1 MLYLV
6 KKIGEEFTI
15 FMEALAIRR
24 IPVKLEVV
32 YYQLTVPGIY
42 TPATLDELNDIA
54 KEYNL
59 GSIID
64 NITDITNMSSKVID
78 KLIIIEKVRDK
89 EVPYLP
95 INISYSAHYRELNES
110 LDYLYVYQLKLL
122 AWCYGI
128 EDWHKMRHQKVKNHV
143 MRYIESLQLK
153 FAEPSSTLQNK
164 EKPAEV
170 EEEPAE
176 YKKQGNYIRG
186 FNKNGVCIVEYV
198 KV

>member
-15 FMEALAIRR
+15 FMEALTIRR

-32 YYQLTVPGIY
+32 YYQVTVPGIW
-42 TPATLDELNDIA
+42 TTATLEELNKIA

-64 NITDITNMSSKVID
+64 NITDITNMSGKDIYET
-78 KLIIIEKVRDK
+78 KIIETVQNK

-95 INISYSAHYRELNES
+95 INISYSAHYRELIES
-110 LDYLYVYQLKLL
+110 LDYLYAYQLKLL
-122 AWCYGI
+122 AWCYRI
-128 EDWHKMRHQKVKNHV
+128 EDWHKMRHQKLKNHV